1 MGKVAGAKLQVPWM
15 QTEGPGDLVN
25 QATPVLTDFMVYKEM
40 KRAFGDDETCWS
52 HRAFCI
58 FIDKWVDKLMVGN

>member
-1 MGKVAGAKLQVPWM
+1 M
-15 QTEGPGDLVN
+15 QTEGPEDLVN
-25 QATPVLTDFMVYKEM
+25 QATLVLTDFMVYKEM

-58 FIDKWVDKLMVGN
+58 FIGECLDKPMVGN

>member
-1 MGKVAGAKLQVPWM
+1 M

-58 FIDKWVDKLMVGN
+58 FIGECLDKLMVGS